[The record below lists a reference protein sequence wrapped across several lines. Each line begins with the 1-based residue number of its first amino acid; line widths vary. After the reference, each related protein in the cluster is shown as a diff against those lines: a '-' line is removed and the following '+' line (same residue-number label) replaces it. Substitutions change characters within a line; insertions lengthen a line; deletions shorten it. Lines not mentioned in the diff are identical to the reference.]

1 MGRKQNKRRTRQRNN
16 RNKRNNNNNSNN
28 NSSQQNRN
36 LTTKENEQL
45 TTSTS
50 TTTSTTTTISAPI
63 ESIISNTPPPPTP
76 PPPPKQYDHP
86 TSKLNTVERAEYID
100 YYGNP
105 NEPMYDANELNH
117 HHHHNLF
124 TSTLESSSGLNST
137 ISSSNFEPETSH
149 FNFYDNYHNVSKT
162 STFIPYN
169 GYNTFTNQ
177 RLSNI
182 SSQMETPGRQYSN
195 QYVAEHC
202 DDNNYDSLHK
212 VKHHNVHHNYPD
224 DPITYGDDV
233 FYENDDSNVDNTH
246 LDVERESYHHPR
258 PEKLGNINIDKRR
271 FVSDTYEHSINDM
284 NNHLPNSTAAP
295 YSAAN
300 SRPQE
305 SQPNNSVDYLY
316 QYYQFYPRPVLLGKS
331 FHPIA
336 SHAENVNIGSDGRNV
351 PVPSVHPSI
360 EKIYGKFQR
369 ALQLDAESGAA
380 SSISL
385 SDSSSSS
392 STTSLSTESPC
403 NEPIPPIAPLPP
415 LRIFNSQTTGTMNAP
430 FDLLTRLKSFSF
442 NGPFESL
449 ENDHH
454 EFRLPDGRSYY
465 FDHLTP
471 RKSTSFEEPI
481 RARYGGTNST
491 ISHTGNGI
499 TPPPSDN
506 EDPFSHGGA
515 YGEYGYSTAST
526 CGGAGLS
533 GVGNTGTGTTS
544 SSALSPR
551 HYSKTYDTKY
561 DPLIKL
567 ASKFKEDP
575 EHEDMQDYRR
585 GGYHPLQMFD
595 VMNSRYTIIVKLGW
609 GHFSTVWLAWDSKMN
624 KFVAIKV
631 VKSAEQ
637 YRDAAE
643 DEIKI
648 LKYAGERETVSGHAG
663 SYRVVKLLDN
673 FRICGINGTHVCMV
687 FEVLGHNLLKLIVKS
702 NYRGIPLENV
712 QTIIRQVLLGLS
724 YLHGQCGIIHTDI
737 KPENVL
743 LVVNDDMAQKLAF
756 RAFYM
761 VHHKIPL
768 PLVYRSNAP
777 TAKFFPTPVR
787 LEGPDTIKKM
797 NKKKKNQ
804 ETKKLG
810 DDSMENDGSI
820 TIKSNNDPSNKEI
833 DKKVG
838 SSIDPI
844 NKSPKRTVRECSSGS
859 KRSKSGDKTNN
870 DDDGGV
876 GGDETDTNS
885 DEIDYIDNIDSY
897 RTFDGQT
904 YPNWI
909 CEILESGDYL
919 LQQHFKKFPDPTF
932 DVCDVSVKIGDLG
945 NACWVNKHFC
955 DDIQTRQYR
964 SPEVIVG
971 AGYDTSADM
980 WSVACLAYELATGDY
995 LFDPKKSRQFSRDED
1010 HLARIIE
1017 LLGPVPLNLILN
1029 GKFSKQFFTSTGDLR
1044 FQVERYS
1051 LFQLLTER
1059 QQWPAPIAKLFAD
1072 FLQMMLRSDPNRR
1085 ATADQV
1091 LQHPFMRDSFDFS
1104 EMSQRYERESYYS
1117 RSSSYH
1123 SSLGTDNG
1131 GTSVV
1136 PVGTIV
1142 DEKKTRKSINTATDT

>member
-1 MGRKQNKRRTRQRNN
+1 HKIVDKILDDYC
-16 RNKRNNNNNSNN
+16 S
-28 NSSQQNRN
+28 
-36 LTTKENEQL
+36 L
-45 TTSTS
+45 
-50 TTTSTTTTISAPI
+50 PI
-63 ESIISNTPPPPTP
+63 
-76 PPPPKQYDHP
+76 
-86 TSKLNTVERAEYID
+86 
-100 YYGNP
+100 
-105 NEPMYDANELNH
+105 
-117 HHHHNLF
+117 
-124 TSTLESSSGLNST
+124 
-137 ISSSNFEPETSH
+137 
-149 FNFYDNYHNVSKT
+149 
-162 STFIPYN
+162 
-169 GYNTFTNQ
+169 
-177 RLSNI
+177 
-182 SSQMETPGRQYSN
+182 
-195 QYVAEHC
+195 
-202 DDNNYDSLHK
+202 
-212 VKHHNVHHNYPD
+212 
-224 DPITYGDDV
+224 
-233 FYENDDSNVDNTH
+233 
-246 LDVERESYHHPR
+246 
-258 PEKLGNINIDKRR
+258 NIND
-271 FVSDTYEHSINDM
+271 
-284 NNHLPNSTAAP
+284 
-295 YSAAN
+295 
-300 SRPQE
+300 
-305 SQPNNSVDYLY
+305 SQP
-316 QYYQFYPRPVLLGKS
+316 P
-331 FHPIA
+331 
-336 SHAENVNIGSDGRNV
+336 
-351 PVPSVHPSI
+351 
-360 EKIYGKFQR
+360 
-369 ALQLDAESGAA
+369 
-380 SSISL
+380 
-385 SDSSSSS
+385 SSSSS
-392 STTSLSTESPC
+392 HPSQSNNCQRLSAPNIPPSLQLNQNHQSLQRQHSLQASISLNPQPSSHHQQQQQQTIDSNQLTDHYQHLSTTTIGMQCSSSSSNDLPIVSNISPGGGGGGSGGYFNPIEQHGGSLSAGTSPNRRNVDIGTGKNVGNYQLYQDSTLLSNVHIGQQQRLQHQTSISGPMIATTVINPNYEQIEQQQQRKRSNRSNRPNLNRQRSSRIEMDETIIDLGTRNSSAEDLLLNYDSQQQQQQQVESIYIDQEKFNTSSPCSTLSRMRSIGSYSRQYSLDHGIGDDYGTEELADDDLMMMMIEGDDTESMVS
-403 NEPIPPIAPLPP
+403 
-415 LRIFNSQTTGTMNAP
+415 FDNA
-430 FDLLTRLKSFSF
+430 DLSR
-442 NGPFESL
+442 
-449 ENDHH
+449 HH
-454 EFRLPDGRSYY
+454 EPSTSGYHHIQWDRTRTPELTVWSAKSSIIRHSPQSSYATRRLQLPSSIW
-465 FDHLTP
+465 

-515 YGEYGYSTAST
+515 YGEYGYSTTST

-844 NKSPKRTVRECSSGS
+844 NKSPKRT
-859 KRSKSGDKTNN
+859 
-870 DDDGGV
+870 
-876 GGDETDTNS
+876 
-885 DEIDYIDNIDSY
+885 
-897 RTFDGQT
+897 
-904 YPNWI
+904 
-909 CEILESGDYL
+909 
-919 LQQHFKKFPDPTF
+919 FPDPTF